1 MHISVLFQYT
11 SGYILNIP
19 RALFVWCPNE
29 VSLSTKRSDAEV
41 LMKFSINFVEPIWV
55 ITRYAARGD
64 LLGFLRKSRGINDTT
79 YRDLTKKPKTNL
91 CPKQLMQ
98 MAKDIACG
106 MTHLSLNKVLLLK
119 NIYKKLFCKY
129 YLIGKNWT
137 KYCYL
142 VYHCTNVTFL

>member
-55 ITRYAARGD
+55 ITRYAACGD

-79 YRDLTKKPKTNL
+79 YRDFAKKPKTNL
-91 CPKQLMQ
+91 CPKQLLQ

-106 MTHLSLNKVLLLK
+106 MTHLSLNKV
-119 NIYKKLFCKY
+119 
-129 YLIGKNWT
+129 
-137 KYCYL
+137 YCYWK
-142 VYHCTNVTFL
+142 TFTKNYFVNTIW